1 MGYRAYCENL
11 CGGYIDRPDPS
22 ENPSDSFESNKIIA
36 DLFRESQMIQALRAV
51 WPVYPSAA
59 EMQLDLSSQ
68 VFGDSAFHEFIE
80 VEIDTEMDKIVE
92 ENGSSVS

>member
-1 MGYRAYCENL
+1 
-11 CGGYIDRPDPS
+11 
-22 ENPSDSFESNKIIA
+22 
-36 DLFRESQMIQALRAV
+36 MIQALRAV

-59 EMQLDLSSQ
+59 EMQLDLSAQ